1 MFRRLLR
8 QTSQRF
14 FATSLGSIRHSP
26 NVQFRTKR
34 PGNFPKLILSASI
47 VTWLGLSQDGKTQAT
62 AADEEANPELIDTI
76 KRGVLTVREGEVEQG
91 VTILHAALSMANKLG
106 HQDGIIYIHALLA
119 SIAYNQGEY
128 IKAEKL
134 YKDVI
139 QRQINKGID
148 AEDNSVVEMSL
159 KLAVIY
165 AEWKQHDKAKA
176 GFKYCIETQEKKM
189 KSKADTSDDTHALW
203 GMSQDWFAQYL
214 LSNGRYQEAFNQFQ
228 EAFLT
233 SCELFGNTHPQSL
246 VLMNSLGTVCSLMGE
261 DAKAISYFTKAVN
274 IAKKTASENLST
286 FLVNL
291 GMAKIKM
298 GLKGDANSACQEALL
313 IAQRNDLSDVC
324 SEAEECIKQASN
336 MK

>member
-1 MFRRLLR
+1 MFLF
-8 QTSQRF
+8 T
-14 FATSLGSIRHSP
+14 
-26 NVQFRTKR
+26 
-34 PGNFPKLILSASI
+34 
-47 VTWLGLSQDGKTQAT
+47 
-62 AADEEANPELIDTI
+62 E
-76 KRGVLTVREGEVEQG
+76 
-91 VTILHAALSMANKLG
+91 
-106 HQDGIIYIHALLA
+106 
-119 SIAYNQGEY
+119 
-128 IKAEKL
+128 
-134 YKDVI
+134 
-139 QRQINKGID
+139 
-148 AEDNSVVEMSL
+148 
-159 KLAVIY
+159 
-165 AEWKQHDKAKA
+165 
-176 GFKYCIETQEKKM
+176 
-189 KSKADTSDDTHALW
+189 ADTSDDTHALW

-246 VLMNSLGTVCSLMGE
+246 VLMNSLGNFERHFRWQVTYYFHIHPGTVCSLMGE